1 MHELAIADAVVTTAL
16 EQAADRRVARVAM
29 RIGHLRQVV
38 PAALQF
44 SFALVARDTRAE
56 GASLEIEEVPA
67 AVQCARCGESTHPT
81 AFPLACMACGNLSV
95 LVTGGD
101 EMLIEWIETI
111 DNDSVPLRP

>member
-16 EQAADRRVARVAM
+16 EKAADRRVSRVGM

-56 GASLEIEEVPA
+56 GASLEIEEVPV
-67 AVQCARCGESTHPT
+67 AVRGERCGESTHPK
-81 AFPLACMACGNLSV
+81 AFPLACSACGNLTV
-95 LVTGGD
+95 TVTGGD
-101 EMLIEWIETI
+101 EMLIEWIETM
-111 DNDSVPLRP
+111 